1 MRGTQRILPMPKRK
15 TLKQTSSPAWVWE
28 TWKSLMIAFVATV
41 KLLLLMLARKVKAQI
56 VR

>member
-1 MRGTQRILPMPKRK
+1 MLPMPKRK

-28 TWKSLMIAFVATV
+28 TWKSLMIALVATV
-41 KLLLLMLARKVKAQI
+41 KLLLLTLARNVKAQM

>member
-1 MRGTQRILPMPKRK
+1 MLPRPKRK

-28 TWKSLMIAFVATV
+28 TWKQVVIAFVATV
-41 KLLLLMLARKVKAQI
+41 KLLELTLAKKVKAHI